1 MGGMF
6 FTLFCSAVIIKFYM
20 VMNVYIKTLPLDP
33 WVQSFIL
40 LIMAFAVID
49 GPNIIE
55 RCIGV
60 DVGLTSV
67 FRTTAAIFAGSRAA
81 GHMAKAAVGS
91 IGKVGSAVDA
101 TAKGASYGLGRWIGG
116 LDYKQSRQEKQSDP
130 PEAPT
135 AAHQENANVNRDIG
149 SMNEEKRKTPG
160 NVQTSQSGTSSAPE
174 ESGAVESR
182 TLGGLGKSE
191 TTGNSSPPETDQK
204 ASVPLHEVSETSENS
219 PSAIPADSQ
228 NPRELDGTGGNNQ
241 KESPDFAQ
249 QELEREKSDFSSSAS
264 PNKYFPN
271 TSVTKT
277 RDGLNHG
284 NNVTTPYSSAEG
296 SDRITSKS
304 VSLPYQFPGSNRQ
317 PRTIAENY
325 RAGYATGVQ
334 KAEKRELRR
343 QQREERRQEK
353 KENHFK

>member
-1 MGGMF
+1 MS
-6 FTLFCSAVIIKFYM
+6 T
-20 VMNVYIKTLPLDP
+20 PLD
-33 WVQSFIL
+33 V
-40 LIMAFAVID
+40 
-49 GPNIIE
+49 
-55 RCIGV
+55 
-60 DVGLTSV
+60 
-67 FRTTAAIFAGSRAA
+67 
-81 GHMAKAAVGS
+81 
-91 IGKVGSAVDA
+91 
-101 TAKGASYGLGRWIGG
+101 
-116 LDYKQSRQEKQSDP
+116 YKRQ
-130 PEAPT
+130 
-135 AAHQENANVNRDIG
+135 
-149 SMNEEKRKTPG
+149 
-160 NVQTSQSGTSSAPE
+160 SQSGTSSAPE

>member
-1 MGGMF
+1 M
-6 FTLFCSAVIIKFYM
+6 TPQQKA
-20 VMNVYIKTLPLDP
+20 
-33 WVQSFIL
+33 Q
-40 LIMAFAVID
+40 A
-49 GPNIIE
+49 
-55 RCIGV
+55 
-60 DVGLTSV
+60 
-67 FRTTAAIFAGSRAA
+67 TAA
-81 GHMAKAAVGS
+81 
-91 IGKVGSAVDA
+91 
-101 TAKGASYGLGRWIGG
+101 
-116 LDYKQSRQEKQSDP
+116 P
-130 PEAPT
+130 
-135 AAHQENANVNRDIG
+135 QENSNVNRDIG
-149 SMNEEKRKTPG
+149 SMNEGNRKTPS
-160 NVQTSQSGTSSAPE
+160 NVQTNQSGTSSAPE

-219 PSAIPADSQ
+219 PSAIPADS
-228 NPRELDGTGGNNQ
+228 
-241 KESPDFAQ
+241 